1 MNTFS
6 LAANILKTSFFIQ
19 TPSRPISDKSPPVS
33 TVNASI
39 IIMIGLG
46 KLKCNSS
53 LKTGSMHKMD
63 TQMNGRIFLK
73 ANTCTIKVEATV
85 QCDLMVIFNSKGSN
99 QKTNTKH
106 ENKS

>member
-1 MNTFS
+1 M
-6 LAANILKTSFFIQ
+6 
-19 TPSRPISDKSPPVS
+19 S

-39 IIMIGLG
+39 IIIIGLR

-53 LKTGSMHKMD
+53 LTTGSMD
-63 TQMNGRIFLK
+63 TQMNGRIILLK

-85 QCDLMVIFNSKGSN
+85 QCDLLVIFNSKGSN